1 MLGFIVITTTYLKE
15 ITFSKLSSMWQEE
28 LEITHVSHIVI
39 KNNFKIKNPKDP
51 EACYSEV

>member
-28 LEITHVSHIVI
+28 LEITHVSHNVI
-39 KNNFKIKNPKDP
+39 KTNFKIKKPKGP
-51 EACYSEV
+51 GGMLQ